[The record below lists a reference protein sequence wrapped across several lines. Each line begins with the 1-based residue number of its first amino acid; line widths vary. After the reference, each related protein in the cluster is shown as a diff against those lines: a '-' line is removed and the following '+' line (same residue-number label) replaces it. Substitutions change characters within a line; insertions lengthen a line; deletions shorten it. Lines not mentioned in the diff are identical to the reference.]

1 MAKVY
6 IQKSNKGIIA
16 VGVTADEITAMDA
29 KYGPYVCYTSTTIGD
44 DDAYDLRYYKKQVDE
59 SAIDLTDLPN
69 SISFRNEKT
78 SWTKDEYEGFGHS
91 WTDFSRNIPVE
102 DQVKVQTHILDD
114 IDNITF
120 PQSKSPMQYLHDKGQ
135 AISGEFKNY

>member
-16 VGVTADEITAMDA
+16 VGITADEITAMDT
-29 KYGPYVCYTSTTIGD
+29 KYGPYVCYTSTTIND
-44 DDAYDLRYYKKQVDE
+44 DDAYDLKYVKKQVDE
-59 SAIDLTDLPN
+59 SAIDLDDLPN
-69 SISFRNEKT
+69 SISFINEQT
-78 SWTKDEYEGFGHS
+78 SWTKEHYEGFGHY
-91 WTDFSRNIPVE
+91 WTDWSKKVPVE
-102 DQVKVQTHILDD
+102 DKVKVQTHILND

-135 AISGEFKNY
+135 AVSGEFKNY